1 MHRGVEGAD
10 GVARPGV
17 PPEGWYPDP
26 GGAPQWRRWLG
37 TTWGDTTM
45 PYAPKPP
52 DAQALIREQD
62 YWSSLRPLARIAI
75 GAPALA
81 AISLAAESPKFAVAR
96 RWVRAYF
103 DASLHH
109 RATPSLPANA
119 YPQSSTIDS
128 LVTIAVT
135 VLGILGLL
143 AWLRFSAQA
152 IRVAASA
159 KYPQRHGPIAAS
171 ASLLV
176 PLIGPLVASAASR
189 ANLPTGHEARSVLNR
204 GWALVVAGETAY
216 LALNV
221 TELWTAS
228 LALTWVV
235 ASVCIIAWG
244 SAAYVLPLGLAAIA
258 EDHET
263 LAVRLVRT
271 S

>member
-1 MHRGVEGAD
+1 MEGDDVVGTSA
-10 GVARPGV
+10 

-45 PYAPKPP
+45 PYAPRPP
-52 DAQALIREQD
+52 DAQALAREQEC
-62 YWSSLRPLARIAI
+62 WSSLRPLARVAI
-75 GAPALA
+75 GAPAVA
-81 AISLAAESPKFAVAR
+81 AISLAAESPRFAVAR
-96 RWVRAYF
+96 RWVHAYF
-103 DASLHH
+103 EAVLHH
-109 RATPSLPANA
+109 RATPSLPATA
-119 YPQSSTIDS
+119 VPQSSTVDS

-135 VLGILGLL
+135 ILGILGLF

-152 IRVAASA
+152 IRVAAAA
-159 KYPQRHGPIAAS
+159 KYPQRHGPVAAS

-189 ANLPTGHEARSVLNR
+189 ANLPAGHEARSVLSA
-204 GWALVVAGETAY
+204 GFALVVAGEAAY
-216 LALNV
+216 LALNA

-228 LALTWVV
+228 LGVTWIV
-235 ASVCIIAWG
+235 ASVCVIAWG
-244 SAAYVLPLGLAAIA
+244 AAAYVLPLGLAAIA

-263 LAVRLVRT
+263 LAGRLVRT